1 MKSTNAFRVQD
12 CRGLDTLNLYVVHS
26 FPERCL
32 SDFFFR
38 FLLSFSAFLLL
49 ATMEEKNGRNISKTT
64 VLKLRR
70 VKKIYTLIKVILNI
84 IAKNPPPVP

>member
-49 ATMEEKNGRNISKTT
+49 ATMEEKMGEIS
-64 VLKLRR
+64 VKLQCLNLG
-70 VKKIYTLIKVILNI
+70 VSKKYIH
-84 IAKNPPPVP
+84 